1 MKIQIVEV
9 GARDGLQNET
19 RVLEPAV
26 RAELVNRLIGAGL
39 GRLEAV
45 SFVNPARVPQM
56 AGAEEVLGLI
66 RPRGAEVAGLVL
78 NEKGYERAAAA
89 GVRDIRYSFPASDA
103 FARRNQNST
112 VSESLE
118 LAARLIGRAR
128 VDGRRLGVVLG
139 TAFGC
144 PFEGEI
150 PARRVIALGE
160 RLLELQPGELILADT
175 IGVGVPGQVRELL
188 GALSNPVVPLGLH
201 LHNTRNT
208 GYANALAGVESGAV
222 ILDSSVGGIGGCPF
236 APKATGNIATED
248 LVYLLHRS
256 GYATGIDLEQLLEV
270 SVWLS
275 EVLAKPLPG
284 LVYKAGGFPPAG

>member
-9 GARDGLQNET
+9 GARDGLQNEAK
-19 RVLEPAV
+19 VLEPAV

-66 RPRGAEVAGLVL
+66 RPRGAEIAGLVL

-89 GVRDIRYSFPASDA
+89 GVRDIRYSFPVSDA
-103 FARRNQNST
+103 FAQRNQNST
-112 VSESLE
+112 VRESLE

-128 VDGRRLGVVLG
+128 ADGRRLGVVLG

-150 PARRVIALGE
+150 PARRVIGLGE
-160 RLLELQPGELILADT
+160 QLLELRPEELILADT

-188 GALSNPVVPLGLH
+188 GALSNPKVPLGLH

-248 LVYLLHRS
+248 LTYLLHRS
-256 GYATGIDLEQLLEV
+256 GYATGIDLERLLEV
-270 SVWLS
+270 SVWLA
-275 EVLAKPLPG
+275 EVLGKPLPG
-284 LVYKAGGFPPAG
+284 LVYKAGGFPSAG